1 MNGIVETPSF
11 TFRLER
17 VRSLR
22 ERAEEAARE
31 ELARELQLRMRG
43 EAMLR
48 AATDQVSSARDTGL
62 GMMRAGGASGA
73 DLIAAQAFVERAE
86 RDRRE
91 AAIDLDRQD
100 AEVEQR
106 RRKLTEAARER
117 EAIDRL
123 RERQLAEHTA
133 EMTRR
138 EQIDLDEI
146 ALGVHRRKVAA

>member
-1 MNGIVETPSF
+1 VETPSF

-22 ERAEEAARE
+22 ERAEEAAQE
-31 ELARELQLRMRG
+31 QLARELQLRIRG
-43 EAMLR
+43 AALLR
-48 AATDQVSSARDTGL
+48 AATDQVSTARDAGL
-62 GMMRAGGASGA
+62 GVMRGGASGA
-73 DLIAAQAFVERAE
+73 DLIAAQAYMERTE

-100 AEVEQR
+100 AEVEMR
-106 RRKLTEAARER
+106 RQALTAAARDR

-123 RERQLAEHTA
+123 KERRRADHAREVA
-133 EMTRR
+133 RR

-146 ALGVHRRKVAA
+146 ALGVHRRRKVAA

>member
-1 MNGIVETPSF
+1 VETPSF

-31 ELARELQLRMRG
+31 ELARELQLRLRG
-43 EAMLR
+43 EALLR
-48 AATDQVSSARDTGL
+48 AATDQVSTARDAGL
-62 GMMRAGGASGA
+62 GVIRSGASGA
-73 DLIAAQAFVERAE
+73 DLIAAQAYMERAE

-100 AEVEQR
+100 AEVEL
-106 RRKLTEAARER
+106 RRKALTSAAQER
-117 EAIDRL
+117 ESIDRL
-123 RERQLAEHTA
+123 KARRRAEHDREVA
-133 EMTRR
+133 RR

-146 ALGVHRRKVAA
+146 AIGVHRRGKVAA